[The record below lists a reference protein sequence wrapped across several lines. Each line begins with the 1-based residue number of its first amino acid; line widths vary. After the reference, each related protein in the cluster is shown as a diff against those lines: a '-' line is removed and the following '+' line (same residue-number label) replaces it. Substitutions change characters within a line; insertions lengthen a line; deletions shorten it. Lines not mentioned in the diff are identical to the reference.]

1 MAANPEELIQRI
13 LVLAP
18 IGRDAP
24 AAAHHLAES
33 NLTCVICVDLADLNA
48 KLREGAAAAL
58 VTEEAFLAG
67 RHPSS

>member
-1 MAANPEELIQRI
+1 MAANPDELIQRI

-33 NLTCVICVDLADLNA
+33 NLTCVICADLDDSEH
-48 KLREGAAAAL
+48 KI
-58 VTEEAFLAG
+58 AG
-67 RHPSS
+67 GRRRGSRH